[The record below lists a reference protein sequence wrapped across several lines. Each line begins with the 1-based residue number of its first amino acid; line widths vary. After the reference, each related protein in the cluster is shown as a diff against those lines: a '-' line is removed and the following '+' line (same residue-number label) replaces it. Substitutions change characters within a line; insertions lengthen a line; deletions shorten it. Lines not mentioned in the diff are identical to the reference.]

1 MSLDY
6 SEICI
11 GSPNMVIDKMIK
23 RLGQLN
29 FSSRNIRIG
38 ITDDPDYT
46 FREMG
51 GHANWALM
59 KLLYV
64 TRSFAKALE
73 MSDLLR
79 SYDGKLFVN
88 DEQAQQAGPHSST
101 YYAYALI
108 R

>member
-1 MSLDY
+1 MSVDY

-11 GSPNMVIDKMIK
+11 GSPDMVIDKLT
-23 RLGQLN
+23 RRVGQLN

-38 ITDDPDYT
+38 ITDDPEYT
-46 FREMG
+46 YRELG
-51 GHANWALM
+51 GPGRWGLM

-73 MSDLLR
+73 MSSLLR
-79 SYDGKLFVN
+79 SYDGKLFVS
-88 DEQAQQAGPHSST
+88 DDQAHQAGPNSNT